1 MKKMITIILA
11 IICLLSFAGCSGND
25 DEAKAQF
32 EANNITAST
41 KTNNTTITPSATEPS
56 AAVDSDEAIKAALME
71 KYGIP
76 FRLWKTEGM
85 SLCEFTL
92 GDTDSKREYHHSME
106 GSFTQEP
113 LSWEINNGE
122 LVITGAWEETFT
134 LNIEEDQAISK
145 TDGIVYDILEGD

>member
-1 MKKMITIILA
+1 MKKMIAFILA
-11 IICLLSFAGCSGND
+11 VICLLSFASCSPND
-25 DEAKAQF
+25 DESKDPF
-32 EANNITAST
+32 EPNNTTASAE
-41 KTNNTTITPSATEPS
+41 TNNTTITPSTTEPS
-56 AAVDSDEAIKAALME
+56 SAVDGDEAIKEALID

-92 GDTDSKREYHHSME
+92 GETNSKREYHHSME

-122 LVITGAWEETFT
+122 VVITGAWDETFV
-134 LNIEEDQAISK
+134 LNIEEDQATSK
-145 TDGIVYDILEGD
+145 TDGTVYSILESD